1 MFHNICKIQH
11 ANEVVIVKV
20 NHRQNYEL
28 DNLLTRYTEDKY
40 VYGTQIMGAKY
51 ASDLT
56 KEHFNKDVLTLIKI

>member
-28 DNLLTRYTEDKY
+28 DNLLTRYTEEKY

-51 ASDLT
+51 ASNIDQRA
-56 KEHFNKDVLTLIKI
+56 F

>member
-28 DNLLTRYTEDKY
+28 DNLLTRYTEEKY
-40 VYGTQIMGAKY
+40 VYGTHIMGAKY
-51 ASDLT
+51 ASNIDQRA
-56 KEHFNKDVLTLIKI
+56 F